1 MTAAQTPGTGP
12 VRALV
17 VAKAPVAGQVKT
29 RLGADIG
36 LERAAELA
44 AAALLDTLEACTTA
58 YGAEHCHLALA
69 GDLRDAVGAPELLEA
84 VRGWTLHPQRGEG
97 FAARLVAA
105 HADVADAGPGPV
117 VQVGMDTPQV
127 APGLL
132 VRAVEGLQR
141 HDAVVG
147 AAEDGGWWV
156 LALRDPR
163 AAAVLAGVEMSTD
176 QTFRDT
182 VAALEGSGLSVG
194 GTTVLRDVDEVPD
207 ADAVAHAAPATRFAR
222 AWHEL
227 RGVRA

>member
-1 MTAAQTPGTGP
+1 MTAAQGTGP

-69 GDLRDAVGAPELLEA
+69 GDLADAVRAPELLEA
-84 VRGWTLHPQRGEG
+84 VHGWTLHPQRGEG

-132 VRAVEGLQR
+132 AGAVDGLHQ

-163 AAAVLAGVEMSTD
+163 AAAALAGVEMSTD

-182 VAALEGSGLSVG
+182 VAALEGGGLSVG
-194 GTTVLRDVDEVPD
+194 GTTVLRDVDEVAD
-207 ADAVAHAAPATRFAR
+207 ADAVAAAAPDTRFAR